1 MEFEQNNRLI
11 WYLIGHGEFEQVRT
25 SLDESSLDLRE
36 WKAYKEITSNN
47 QWSN

>member
-25 SLDESSLDLRE
+25 SLDEFGPS
-36 WKAYKEITSNN
+36 
-47 QWSN
+47 